1 MNNNFVRKEG
11 KMKIEFY
18 NEETK
23 EKVSSFPK
31 GVPDYVHMCIS
42 GKVRPIETIPG
53 LGRGARKENVIEGEF
68 KYELL

>member
-1 MNNNFVRKEG
+1 
-11 KMKIEFY
+11 
-18 NEETK
+18 
-23 EKVSSFPK
+23 
-31 GVPDYVHMCIS
+31 MCIS